1 MQLSAIIALLR
12 NENKRSTDKFSVLLL
27 TYLFRILAK
36 NLPRSGTQHLF
47 LALFGRKNLRLDGGA
62 EYLHSCFIEIFRKI
76 AAQWFT
82 RGSEMC

>member
-36 NLPRSGTQHLF
+36 NSPRSGTQHLF
-47 LALFGRKNLRLDGGA
+47 PALFGRKNLRLDGGA
-62 EYLHSCFIEIFRKI
+62 ECIHSCCIEIFRKI
-76 AAQWFT
+76 ADVVCT
-82 RGSEMC
+82 GK